1 MNCYCSTDICLDVCF
16 HGKCFFVCSPSWW
29 SSGCEASVCIH
40 ADRSVIG
47 HSNRPSCPS
56 IPAAACWR
64 GPWVVRVP
72 DPLIAGNNLYPP
84 FPPLTS
90 SSSKNKRRCCSTHG
104 WPLRQIIALASGTTA
119 NQLPQDNASVRPGCH
134 VSILTSRQSRWTQ
147 GQQLFARDEHL
158 WCRCQCH
165 ALKIQRVK
173 VYRLRGYWEG
183 EVVVC
188 QFRQSAED
196 RWTRLVAVRMRS
208 TEVSLTFSGFLS
220 ASSSSPLMWP
230 LLQRS
235 VNLTRSSLW
244 CHLPS
249 LSLSTNC

>member
-1 MNCYCSTDICLDVCF
+1 M
-16 HGKCFFVCSPSWW
+16 FVSMVNAFLCVLLRDGVQAVKPV
-29 SSGCEASVCIH
+29 SVYMPI
-40 ADRSVIG
+40 AQSSVILTALVV
-47 HSNRPSCPS
+47 HRSQQP
-56 IPAAACWR
+56 ACWR

-104 WPLRQIIALASGTTA
+104 WPLPQIIALTSGTTA
-119 NQLPQDNASVRPGCH
+119 NQLPQDIASVRPGCH
-134 VSILTSRQSRWTQ
+134 VSILTSRQSGWSQ

-165 ALKIQRVK
+165 ALKIQRVEGYK
-173 VYRLRGYWEG
+173 LRGYREG
-183 EVVVC
+183 EVGVC
-188 QFRQSAED
+188 QFRQSPED

-208 TEVSLTFSGFLS
+208 TGVFLNFSGFIS
-220 ASSSSPLMWP
+220 ASSSSP

-249 LSLSTNC
+249 LSTNC